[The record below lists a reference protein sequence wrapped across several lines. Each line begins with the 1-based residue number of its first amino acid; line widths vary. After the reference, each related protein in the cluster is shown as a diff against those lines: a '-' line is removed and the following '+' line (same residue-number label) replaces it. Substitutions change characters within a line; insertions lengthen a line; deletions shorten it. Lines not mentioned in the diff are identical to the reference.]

1 MDSYIRSLSRKARK
15 NYKYVTKM
23 NSDIRYNNVILDRDK
38 LINYMSLWE
47 KQPIRGITRRW
58 AYPPEYVIDK
68 YNNGEMLLFECEL
81 AMHFIQ
87 NRKNFY
93 VAHPPMYDKSDKNLK
108 RYLAKFMWFKLIE
121 YFINNKL
128 GILDL
133 GGGNDD
139 SWREMIRTR
148 HLYPNPAYKWV
159 YIPEHIK
166 NNPDSQIDYRVDTI
180 NGQRFLL
187 TN

>member
-1 MDSYIRSLSRKARK
+1 
-15 NYKYVTKM
+15 
-23 NSDIRYNNVILDRDK
+23 
-38 LINYMSLWE
+38 
-47 KQPIRGITRRW
+47 
-58 AYPPEYVIDK
+58 
-68 YNNGEMLLFECEL
+68 MLLFECEL

-133 GGGNDD
+133 GGGDDD
-139 SWREMIRTR
+139 SWRQMIKDRNK
-148 HLYPNPAYKWV
+148 YPNPAYKWIYV
-159 YIPEHIK
+159 PEEVK